1 MYNLYTNQE
10 TNEPSLAWFINEI
23 SQPEHSFRQRNVKT
37 IINHLHRRH
46 SVLERLKH
54 TYTFKNGKFTPAAI
68 ILQGLKTVLNFHVA
82 YLVGNPVSITGT
94 EKAVEQFNNI
104 YRKGIYSKV
113 DWKIL
118 YDLME
123 FGDAFEYVYFDA
135 KSNSIKSKVF
145 RNGDSY
151 PIYNEYGEYAYFV
164 EYWKDRRGD
173 KHYTIYFPDHIDTY
187 TNYRLV
193 DSKPNATGLP
203 IHYVGMERAIYDQFG
218 DSLVL
223 DLIPIMDKIEHLLS
237 KEDDAVTTL
246 SLNPILSIQGQ
257 KVGEKEMQDSN
268 IAGSV
273 LHLDDGQKAEW
284 VNAEMDYNVIK
295 HELDNL
301 YQQFNMVA
309 CIPAGAI
316 GQSNIANV
324 SESTTNIIYQLTENR
339 GKQNMN
345 ALIDGFK
352 QRWQYMRLLSDPISD
367 DDFESLNVVFNINK
381 PVDTKNNMENM
392 QIQYQMGAISKKTVM
407 EQSPYTTD
415 SAQEIQ
421 RLKEE
426 QAESEEEETEQVN
439 G

>member
-1 MYNLYTNQE
+1 MYNFYTNQE

-23 SQPEHSFRQRNVKT
+23 EQPEHSFRQRNVKT

-54 TYTFKNGKFTPAAI
+54 TYTFKNGKFVPAAI

-94 EKAVEQFNNI
+94 EKAVEHFNQI
-104 YRKGIYSKV
+104 YRKGIYSKT

-118 YDLME
+118 YDLMT
-123 FGDAFEYVYFDA
+123 FGDAFEYVFYDA
-135 KSNSIKSKVF
+135 KTDTIKSKVF

-151 PIYNEYGEYAYFV
+151 PIYNEFGEYAYFV
-164 EYWKDRRGD
+164 EHWKDKRGN

-284 VNAEMDYNVIK
+284 VNAVMDYNVIK

-309 CIPAGAI
+309 AIPSSII
-316 GQSNIANV
+316 GQSNISNV

-392 QIQYQMGAISKKTVM
+392 QIQYNMGAISKKTVM

-426 QAESEEEETEQVN
+426 QAESGEEETEQDS
-439 G
+439 

>member
-1 MYNLYTNQE
+1 MYNLYTNTE
-10 TNEPSLAWFINEI
+10 NNEPTLAWFINEI

-54 TYTFKNGKFTPAAI
+54 TYTFKNGKFVPAAI

-94 EKAVEQFNNI
+94 EKAVEQFNQI
-104 YRKGIYSKV
+104 YRKGIYSKT

-118 YDLME
+118 YDLMT
-123 FGDAFEYVYFDA
+123 FGDAFEYVYYDA
-135 KSNSIKSKVF
+135 KTDTIKSKVF

-151 PIYNEYGEYAYFV
+151 PIYNEFGEYAYFV
-164 EYWKDRRGD
+164 EHWKDKRGN

-218 DSLVL
+218 DSIVL

-316 GQSNIANV
+316 GQSNIANL

-345 ALIDGFK
+345 ALIDGFR

-367 DDFESLNVVFNINK
+367 ADFESLNVVFNINK

-392 QIQYQMGAISKKTVM
+392 QIQYNMGAISKKTVM

-415 SAQEIQ
+415 SAQELQ

-426 QAESEEEETEQVN
+426 ATESGEEETEQDS
-439 G
+439 

>member
-1 MYNLYTNQE
+1 MYNLYTNSE
-10 TNEPSLAWFINEI
+10 TNEPTLAWFMQEI
-23 SQPEHSFRQRNVKT
+23 AQPEHDFRQRNVKT

-46 SVLERLKH
+46 NVLERLKH
-54 TYTFKNGKFTPAAI
+54 TYIFKNGKFTPAAI

-94 EKAVEQFNNI
+94 EKAVEQFNQI

-118 YDLME
+118 YDLMAY
-123 FGDAFEYVYFDA
+123 GDAFEYVYYDA

-145 RNGDSY
+145 RNADSY
-151 PIYNEYGEYAYFV
+151 PIYNEHGEYAYFV
-164 EYWKDRRGD
+164 EHWKDKRGN
-173 KHYTIYFPDHIDTY
+173 KHYTIYFPEHIDTY
-187 TNYRLV
+187 INYRLV
-193 DSKPNATGLP
+193 DSSPNATGLP
-203 IHYVGMERAIYDQFG
+203 IHYVSMERALYDQFG
-218 DSLVL
+218 DSIVL

-246 SLNPILSIQGQ
+246 SLNPILSIQGAR
-257 KVGEKEMQDSN
+257 VSEKEMQDSN

-273 LHLDDGQKAEW
+273 LHLDEGQKAEW
-284 VNAEMDYNVIK
+284 VNATMDYSVIK
-295 HELDNL
+295 HELDQL

-309 CIPAGAI
+309 CIPSSII
-316 GQSNIANV
+316 GQSNISNV

-345 ALIDGFK
+345 ALIDGFR

-392 QIQYQMGAISKKTVM
+392 QIQYNMGAISKKTVM

-415 SAQEIQ
+415 SAQELQ

-426 QAESEEEETEQVN
+426 ATESEETEQEN

>member
-1 MYNLYTNQE
+1 MYNLYTNSE
-10 TNEPSLAWFINEI
+10 TNEPTLAWFMQEI
-23 SQPEHSFRQRNVKT
+23 AQPEHDFRQRNVKT

-46 SVLERLKH
+46 NVLERLKH
-54 TYTFKNGKFTPAAI
+54 TYIFKNGKFTPAAI

-94 EKAVEQFNNI
+94 EKAVEHFNQI
-104 YRKGIYSKV
+104 YRKGIYSKT

-118 YDLME
+118 YDLMAY
-123 FGDAFEYVYFDA
+123 GDAFEYVFYDA
-135 KSNSIKSKVF
+135 KTDTIKSKVF
-145 RNGDSY
+145 RNADSY
-151 PIYNEYGEYAYFV
+151 PIYNEHGEYAYFV
-164 EYWKDRRGD
+164 EHWKDKRGN
-173 KHYTIYFPDHIDTY
+173 KHYTIYFPEHIDTY
-187 TNYRLV
+187 INYRLV
-193 DSKPNATGLP
+193 ESAPNATGLP
-203 IHYVGMERAIYDQFG
+203 IHYVSMERALYDQFG
-218 DSLVL
+218 DSIVL

-246 SLNPILSIQGQ
+246 SLNPILSIQGAR
-257 KVGEKEMQDSN
+257 VSEKEMQDSN

-273 LHLDDGQKAEW
+273 LHLDEGQKAEW

-345 ALIDGFK
+345 ALIDGFR

-392 QIQYQMGAISKKTVM
+392 AIQYQMGAISKKTVM

-415 SAQEIQ
+415 SAQELQ
-421 RLKEE
+421 RLEE
-426 QAESEEEETEQVN
+426 EKAESGEEETEQDS
-439 G
+439 